1 MSSEMLNEFRKYN
14 LLSVYGE
21 LKFLNDQEMQKNGP
35 WKAWVPDNDLKTLY
49 INEKPIMPHITY
61 ADANARKLNL
71 DEILSDKDNA
81 ERF

>member
-1 MSSEMLNEFRKYN
+1 
-14 LLSVYGE
+14 
-21 LKFLNDQEMQKNGP
+21 
-35 WKAWVPDNDLKTLY
+35 
-49 INEKPIMPHITY
+49 MPHITY